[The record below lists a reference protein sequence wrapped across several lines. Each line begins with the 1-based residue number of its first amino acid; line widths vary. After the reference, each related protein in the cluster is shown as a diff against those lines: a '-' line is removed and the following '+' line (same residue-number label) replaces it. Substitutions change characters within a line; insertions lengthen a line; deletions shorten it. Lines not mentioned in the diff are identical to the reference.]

1 MKKAI
6 VILLLALLAAAPMFA
21 NGSSDS
27 SDQLIISTWGLSE
40 DDLWVEVF
48 GPFEEENN
56 VTVVLDVGNAQERY
70 TKLMN
75 DPNTTVDVIEL
86 AQKNTADGVL
96 AGAFDPI
103 QESEIDNF
111 DLLIPAAQEII
122 RSGSG
127 APYTLSSIGIVYN
140 KANAGIEINHWAD
153 LWDPALK
160 GKIAIP
166 DLTTTNG
173 PGFLVMCSDVYGVDA
188 TTDGG
193 ETAFKALADLK
204 PNVARTYTK
213 SSDVGN
219 FLKTGEIAVAII
231 ADFGV
236 PVATK
241 ADPDAIYVVPEEG
254 SYANFN
260 VINITKTCH
269 NRDLAVKYINYR
281 LDAATETRTAEVLN
295 EAPVNTAVVL
305 TPEVAANK
313 TVGEV
318 AAKAKVVDFNVINP
332 LMADWLDRF
341 NRLMNN

>member
-6 VILLLALLAAAPMFA
+6 VILLALFLAIPVFA

-27 SDQLIISTWGLSE
+27 QDQLIISTWGLSE
-40 DDLWVEVF
+40 DDLWAEVYE
-48 GPFEEENN
+48 PFEKANN
-56 VTVVLDVGNAQERY
+56 ATVVLDVGNAQERY

-75 DPNTTVDVIEL
+75 DPNSKVDVIEL
-86 AQKNTADGVL
+86 AQKNTADGVN
-96 AGAFDPI
+96 AGAFDPVLV
-103 QESEIDNF
+103 SEIENF

-127 APYTLSSIGIVYN
+127 APYTLNSIGIVYN

-160 GKIAIP
+160 GKIAVP
-166 DLTTTNG
+166 DITTTFG
-173 PGFLVMCSDVYGVDA
+173 PALLVMCSDVYGVDA

-193 ETAFKALADLK
+193 ETAFQALADLK
-204 PNVARTYTK
+204 PNVARTYAK

-219 FLKTGEIAVAII
+219 LLKTGEIAVAII
-231 ADFGV
+231 GDFGV
-236 PVATK
+236 PVAAK

-260 VINITKTCH
+260 VINIAKGTQ
-269 NRDLAVKYINYR
+269 NRELAVKYINYR

-318 AAKAKVVDFNVINP
+318 AANAKVVDFTVINP
-332 LMADWLDRF
+332 LMASWIDRF